1 MSITEF
7 RRISERAN
15 ATPWSGVRKM
25 FDLAQKHGDV
35 INLSLGEPDF
45 ETPQHIIEAAIK
57 AMKEGYTHYTPNAG
71 LMEFREAAAEK
82 LRIENQIEAEPKTEI
97 IATLGAM
104 GALSLAMLTIVNPG
118 DEILVP
124 DPGFPSYEAQVIL
137 AEGKPVRYPLDEN
150 EDFGICIEELVKLVT
165 PRTRAIILNTPS
177 NPTGMVLPKNALE
190 EIAEIALENDLLIIS
205 DEAYEAI
212 TYDDSRHVSIAS
224 LPHMKY
230 RTISTFSFSKT
241 HAMTGW
247 RIGFAVAN
255 EEITGHMTKLQE
267 HLVAHPSSVSQL
279 AAVAALRG
287 PKDHVKKMVQ
297 EYSERRELTVNEIAE
312 ITGVRCFRPQG
323 SFYVFPNMGAFN
335 MSSDAFAMFLL
346 EKAKVIVVPGTAF
359 GSNGEGHVRISYA
372 ASKEKIAEAMARIRG
387 ILRT

>member
-25 FDLAQKHGDV
+25 FNLAQKHRDV

-45 ETPQHIIEAAIK
+45 ETPQHIIEAAIE

-82 LRIENQIEAEPKTEI
+82 LRIENHIEADPKTEI

-118 DEILVP
+118 DEVLVP

-150 EDFGICIEELVKLVT
+150 EDFGICTEELVKLVT

-177 NPTGMVLPKNALE
+177 NPTGMVLPKNALK

-212 TYDDSRHVSIAS
+212 TYDDFRHVSIGS

-312 ITGVRCFRPQG
+312 IAGVRCFKPQG
-323 SFYVFPNMGAFN
+323 SFYVFPNIRAFN
-335 MSSDAFAMFLL
+335 MSSDAFAMYLL